1 MAERAG
7 DVIDRIGM
15 GHFQHKLLWACGA
28 SWATD
33 AMEVLLIG
41 FAIPSLIADWSLSP
55 QPSARGTGMG
65 WAGGVARIAGVLA
78 PLIGAYLIGLDLAIA
93 LGFYALA
100 FAAAAIVVFVAGQET
115 MNQPLA
121 EIEQE
126 LPHPG

>member
-55 QPSARGTGMG
+55 QPSARISSAWT
-65 WAGGVARIAGVLA
+65 L
-78 PLIGAYLIGLDLAIA
+78 PLP
-93 LGFYALA
+93 LA
-100 FAAAAIVVFVAGQET
+100 F
-115 MNQPLA
+115 MPSPSPQPRSSSLC
-121 EIEQE
+121 
-126 LPHPG
+126 PGKKP